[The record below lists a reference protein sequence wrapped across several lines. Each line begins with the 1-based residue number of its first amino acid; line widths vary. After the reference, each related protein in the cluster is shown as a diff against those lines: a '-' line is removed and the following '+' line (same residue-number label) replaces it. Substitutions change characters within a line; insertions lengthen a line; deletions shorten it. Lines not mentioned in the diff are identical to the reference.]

1 MLPRSFD
8 WYHMMG
14 DDSKILY
21 AVADSMVR
29 IGKSRNTYRQ
39 VCRAVHNN
47 AHTKNVESVSECG
60 I

>member
-1 MLPRSFD
+1 
-8 WYHMMG
+8 MMG

-21 AVADSMVR
+21 VVADSMVR
-29 IGKSRNTYRQ
+29 IGKSRNTYRR